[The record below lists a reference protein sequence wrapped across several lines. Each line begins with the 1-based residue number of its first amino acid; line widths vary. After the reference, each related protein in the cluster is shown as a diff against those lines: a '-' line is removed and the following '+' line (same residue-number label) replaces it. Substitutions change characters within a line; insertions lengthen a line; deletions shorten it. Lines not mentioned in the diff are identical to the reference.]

1 MQPVAIILAS
11 VLLGVVGQL
20 VLKGGVTRLGP
31 LALGG
36 GSPLDVAWRIGS
48 TPQIWGGLAL
58 YGVSTFLWLVAL
70 SQVQL
75 GFAYPFLS
83 LSYVLVI
90 VTSWVLFSEEVSI
103 WRVVGVAAICIGV
116 IAATA
121 G

>member
-1 MQPVAIILAS
+1 MQPVAVILAS

-36 GSPLDVAWRIGS
+36 GNPLALAWRIGS

-90 VTSWVLFSEEVSI
+90 VTSWVLFSEEVSV